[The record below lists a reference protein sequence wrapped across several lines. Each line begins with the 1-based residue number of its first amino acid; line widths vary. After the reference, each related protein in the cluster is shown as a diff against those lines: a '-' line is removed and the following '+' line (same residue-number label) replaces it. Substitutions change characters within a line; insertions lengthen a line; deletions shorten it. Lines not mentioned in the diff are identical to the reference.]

1 MGAVWMV
8 KEDKTVAE
16 LATGVEPLLALAGS
30 RIRSIRRRAKLKQSD
45 IANTIGTGQSYIVS
59 VEAGEQNITLK
70 TLARIAEALKVSP
83 ATFLLEGEMA
93 LIADEGG
100 FDKLSALLRAAMQD
114 TDRVSD
120 LLQKIYAL
128 VSARADSSG
137 PAISPPSEKNQL

>member
-1 MGAVWMV
+1 MA

-16 LATGVEPLLALAGS
+16 FSTGVDPLLALVGD
-30 RIRSIRRRAKLKQSD
+30 RIRSTRRRAKLKQSD
-45 IANTIGTGQSYIVS
+45 IANIIGTGQSYIVG

-70 TLARIAEALKVSP
+70 TLAKIAEALKVSP

-100 FDKLSALLRAAMQD
+100 FDRFSALLQAAMQN
-114 TDRVSD
+114 TDRLSD

-128 VSARADSSG
+128 VAARADSSG
-137 PAISPPSEKNQL
+137 PTTPPPSEKN